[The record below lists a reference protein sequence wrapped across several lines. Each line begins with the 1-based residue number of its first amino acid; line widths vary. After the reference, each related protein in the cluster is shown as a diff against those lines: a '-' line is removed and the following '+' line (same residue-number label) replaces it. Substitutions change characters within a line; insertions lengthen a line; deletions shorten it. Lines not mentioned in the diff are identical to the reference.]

1 RSYLMQLINASLCS
15 IANSDGITYEY
26 VRLIYKSG
34 QLILGYSI
42 LPHRVSKELLALVKN
57 MDKK

>member
-1 RSYLMQLINASLCS
+1 MQLINASLCS